1 MPFLFLGNGGVTSV
15 KVMLR
20 LKQDSRVCAINVIK
34 ISHLII
40 YMPFI
45 TLFFYWHAL
54 KTCWHFSHYYETPF
68 MKHHS
73 SRSTILLPV
82 FVPAA
87 VIMLLLVIGTA
98 VNPAAA
104 GALFSTV
111 LAFITETFGWFYMLA
126 VAIFLVFIVALA
138 FSSYGS
144 IKLGPDH
151 AEAEYKFLE
160 WFAMLFSAGYGIAL
174 LFYGVAEPVTHFA
187 SPPLSQPQTIAAA
200 KEAMQIAY
208 FHWGFHIWAIYGV
221 VGLSLAY
228 FSFRHGLPLS
238 VRSTLYPIIGDKIHG
253 PIGHTVDVFA
263 IVGTM
268 FGIATSLGLS
278 VAQINAGLNYLL
290 PEMIP
295 VSTTVQVIVIALV
308 TAAALVS
315 VLAGMDKGVKRLSI
329 LNMVLATALML
340 FVFVVGP
347 TIFILNAFMENTGS
361 YLGNIV
367 ERTFS
372 LQAYQSSDWIGSWT
386 LFIFAWTIAWAP
398 FVGLFIAKISR
409 GRTIRE
415 FVLGVMLVP
424 TIFTFFWFSVFG
436 DTALHMIMVEGY
448 EALITEVQND
458 QAIALFKLLER
469 LPFTQIVSSLT
480 VLLIITF
487 FVTSSDSG
495 SLVIDSLAAGGRSD
509 TPWWQRTF
517 WVVTEGAVA
526 AALLIAGGLTAL
538 QTAAIV
544 SALPFAIII
553 LASIFGMWRAL
564 RIEGHRNE
572 SLANDNHLPPHLLK
586 LDAWRDRIDYM
597 TQQPTRE
604 KVLGYIKGTVLSS
617 MQEVAEKFSE
627 TGWLPEVNYDELN
640 ERVVLELR
648 SGGDNVE
655 FWYEVRL
662 SENELPDYYTEDMTK
677 KLPQEHHYRAEVYL
691 RRGGQTYDLYGYQSA
706 SVINDIIDQ
715 FEKYLHF
722 VNVSPDIL
730 PWRMQAHDDDIT
742 LEQGSVF
749 DK

>member
-1 MPFLFLGNGGVTSV
+1 MSNG
-15 KVMLR
+15 
-20 LKQDSRVCAINVIK
+20 
-34 ISHLII
+34 
-40 YMPFI
+40 
-45 TLFFYWHAL
+45 
-54 KTCWHFSHYYETPF
+54 
-68 MKHHS
+68 

-82 FVPAA
+82 FIPAA

-98 VNPAAA
+98 IDPEAA
-104 GALFSTV
+104 GALFSDV
-111 LAFITETFGWFYMLA
+111 LSFTTETFGWFYMLA
-126 VAIFLVFIVALA
+126 VALFLMFIIVLA

-151 AEAEYKFLE
+151 AEAEYGFLE

-174 LFYGVAEPVTHFA
+174 LFYGVAEPVMHFS
-187 SPPLSQPQTIAAA
+187 SPPMSDPQTIAAA

-228 FSFRHGLPLS
+228 FAFRHGLPLS
-238 VRSTLYPIIGDKIHG
+238 IRSTLYPIIGDRIHG

-263 IVGTM
+263 ILGTM

-278 VAQINAGLNYLL
+278 VSQINAGLNYLL
-290 PEMIP
+290 PDIIP
-295 VSTTVQVIVIALV
+295 VNTTVQVIAIALV

-329 LNMVLATALML
+329 LNMLLATALML

-372 LQAYQSSDWIGSWT
+372 LQAYENSDWIGSWT

-424 TIFTFFWFSVFG
+424 TFFTFFWFSVFG
-436 DTALHMIMVEGY
+436 DTALHMIMVDGY
-448 EALITEVQND
+448 TSLISEVQNN
-458 QAIALFKLLER
+458 QAIALFKLLEN
-469 LPFTQIVSSLT
+469 LPFTEFVSSLT
-480 VLLIITF
+480 ILLIITF

-509 TPWWQRTF
+509 TPWWQRSF

-526 AALLIAGGLTAL
+526 AVLLIAGGLTAL

-553 LASIFGMWRAL
+553 LISMFGMWRAL
-564 RIEGHRNE
+564 RIEGHRNQ
-572 SLANDNHLPPHLLK
+572 SLGNDNRLPPHLLK
-586 LDAWRDRIDYM
+586 PSAWRERIDYM
-597 TQQPTRE
+597 TDKPTRE
-604 KVLGYIKGTVLSS
+604 KVLNYIKEVVMPSMMEVSS
-617 MQEVAEKFSE
+617 KFAE
-627 TGWLPEVNYDELN
+627 TGWTTEVNYDAVN
-640 ERVVLELR
+640 NRAVLELQR
-648 SGGDNVE
+648 GDDVE

-662 SENELPDYYTEDMTK
+662 SEHDAPDYYTEESADT
-677 KLPQEHHYRAEVYL
+677 LPQEHHHRAEVYL
-691 RRGGQTYDLYGYQSA
+691 RRGGQTYDLYGYKSE

-722 VNVSPDIL
+722 LNVSPDSL
-730 PWRMQAHDDDIT
+730 PWRMQEHDDDIT
-742 LEQGSVF
+742 LEQGSVL

>member
-1 MPFLFLGNGGVTSV
+1 MSKLP
-15 KVMLR
+15 
-20 LKQDSRVCAINVIK
+20 
-34 ISHLII
+34 
-40 YMPFI
+40 
-45 TLFFYWHAL
+45 
-54 KTCWHFSHYYETPF
+54 
-68 MKHHS
+68 
-73 SRSTILLPV
+73 RSTILLPV

-87 VIMLLLVIGTA
+87 IIMLLLVIGTA
-98 VNPAAA
+98 INPEAA
-104 GALFSTV
+104 GALFSDV
-111 LAFITETFGWFYMLA
+111 LSFTTETFGWFYMLA
-126 VAIFLVFIVALA
+126 VALFLMFIIVLA

-151 AEAEYKFLE
+151 AEAEYGFLE

-174 LFYGVAEPVTHFA
+174 LFYGVAEPVMHFS
-187 SPPLSQPQTIAAA
+187 SPPMSDPQTIAAA

-228 FSFRHGLPLS
+228 FAFRHGLPLS
-238 VRSTLYPIIGDKIHG
+238 IRSTLYPIIGDKIYG

-263 IVGTM
+263 ILGTM

-278 VAQINAGLNYLL
+278 VSQINAGLNYLL
-290 PEMIP
+290 PDLIP
-295 VSTTVQVIVIALV
+295 VNTTVQVIAIALV

-340 FVFVVGP
+340 FVFIVGP

-372 LQAYQSSDWIGSWT
+372 LQAYENSDWIGSWT

-424 TIFTFFWFSVFG
+424 TFFTFFWFAVFG
-436 DTALHMIMVEGY
+436 DTALHMIMVDGY
-448 EALITEVQND
+448 TSLIGDVQDN
-458 QAIALFKLLER
+458 QAIALFKLLEN
-469 LPFTQIVSSLT
+469 LPFTEFVSSLT
-480 VLLIITF
+480 ILLIITF

-509 TPWWQRTF
+509 TPWWQRSF

-526 AALLIAGGLTAL
+526 AVLLIAGGLTAL

-553 LASIFGMWRAL
+553 LISMFGMWRAL
-564 RIEGHRNE
+564 RIEGHRNQ
-572 SLANDNHLPPHLLK
+572 SLGNDNRLPPHLLK
-586 LDAWRDRIDYM
+586 PSAWRERIDYM
-597 TQQPTRE
+597 TDKPTRD
-604 KVLGYIKGTVLSS
+604 KVLSYIKEVIMPSMMEVSS
-617 MQEVAEKFSE
+617 KFAE
-627 TGWLPEVNYDELN
+627 TGWTTEVNYDAVN
-640 ERVVLELR
+640 NRAVLELQR
-648 SGGDNVE
+648 GDDVE

-662 SENELPDYYTEDMTK
+662 SEHDVPDYYTEDMANE
-677 KLPQEHHYRAEVYL
+677 LPQEHHHRAEVYL
-691 RRGGQTYDLYGYQSA
+691 RRGGQTYDLYGYQSE

-722 VNVSPDIL
+722 LNVSPDSL
-730 PWRMQAHDDDIT
+730 PWRMQEHDDDIT
-742 LEQGSVF
+742 LEQGSVL

>member
-1 MPFLFLGNGGVTSV
+1 
-15 KVMLR
+15 
-20 LKQDSRVCAINVIK
+20 
-34 ISHLII
+34 
-40 YMPFI
+40 
-45 TLFFYWHAL
+45 
-54 KTCWHFSHYYETPF
+54 
-68 MKHHS
+68 MKNKS

-98 VNPAAA
+98 INPESA
-104 GALFSTV
+104 GELFSTV
-111 LAFITETFGWFYMLA
+111 LNFTTETFGWFYMLA
-126 VAIFLVFIVALA
+126 VAIFLMFIIVLA

-151 AEAEYKFLE
+151 AVAEYNFLE

-174 LFYGVAEPVTHFA
+174 LFYGVAEPVIHFA
-187 SPPLSQPQTIAAA
+187 SPPLSTPQTIEAA

-238 VRSTLYPIIGDKIHG
+238 MRSTLYPLIGDKIYG

-268 FGIATSLGLS
+268 FGIATSLGIS
-278 VAQINAGLNYLL
+278 VSQINAGLNYLL
-290 PEMIP
+290 PNTVP
-295 VSTTVQVIVIALV
+295 VSMTVQVIIIALV
-308 TAAALVS
+308 TLAALVS

-329 LNMVLATALML
+329 LNMLLATGLML
-340 FVFVVGP
+340 FVFIVGP

-424 TIFTFFWFSVFG
+424 TFFTFFWFAVFG
-436 DTALHMIMVEGY
+436 DTALHMIMVDGY
-448 EALITEVQND
+448 DGLITEVQNN
-458 QAIALFKLLER
+458 QAIALFKLLEN

-526 AALLIAGGLTAL
+526 AALLVAGGLTAL

-544 SALPFAIII
+544 SALPFAVII
-553 LASIFGMWRAL
+553 LISIFGMWRAL
-564 RIEGHRNE
+564 RIEGHRNQ

-597 TQQPTRE
+597 TNQPTRD
-604 KVLGYIKGTVLSS
+604 KVLSYIKGTVLSS
-617 MQEVAEKFSE
+617 MNEVAAKFAE
-627 TGWLPEVNYDELN
+627 TGWLPDVNYDEVN
-640 ERVVLELR
+640 NRAVLELR
-648 SGGDNVE
+648 RGDNVE

-662 SENELPDYYTEDMTK
+662 SEHEVPDYYTNDKASE
-677 KLPQEHHYRAEVYL
+677 LPQEHHYRAEVYL
-691 RRGGQTYDLYGYQSA
+691 RRGGQTYDLYGYQPESI
-706 SVINDIIDQ
+706 INDIIDQ

-722 VNVSPDIL
+722 VNVSPNIL
-730 PWRMQAHDDDIT
+730 PWRMQEHDEDIT

>member
-1 MPFLFLGNGGVTSV
+1 MSKLP
-15 KVMLR
+15 
-20 LKQDSRVCAINVIK
+20 
-34 ISHLII
+34 
-40 YMPFI
+40 
-45 TLFFYWHAL
+45 
-54 KTCWHFSHYYETPF
+54 
-68 MKHHS
+68 
-73 SRSTILLPV
+73 RSTILLPV

-87 VIMLLLVIGTA
+87 IIMLLLVIGTA
-98 VNPAAA
+98 INPEAA
-104 GALFSTV
+104 GALFSDV
-111 LAFITETFGWFYMLA
+111 LSFTTETFGWFYMLA
-126 VAIFLVFIVALA
+126 VALFLMFIIVLA

-151 AEAEYKFLE
+151 AEAEYGFLE

-174 LFYGVAEPVTHFA
+174 LFYGVAEPVMHFS
-187 SPPLSQPQTIAAA
+187 SPPMSDPQTIAAA

-228 FSFRHGLPLS
+228 FAFRHGLPLS
-238 VRSTLYPIIGDKIHG
+238 IRSTLYPIIGDRIHG

-263 IVGTM
+263 ILGTM

-278 VAQINAGLNYLL
+278 VSQINAGLNYLL
-290 PEMIP
+290 PDIIP
-295 VSTTVQVIVIALV
+295 VNTTVQVIAIALV

-329 LNMVLATALML
+329 LNMLLATALML

-372 LQAYQSSDWIGSWT
+372 LQAYENSNWIGSWT

-424 TIFTFFWFSVFG
+424 TFFTFFWFSVFG
-436 DTALHMIMVEGY
+436 DTALHMIMVDGY
-448 EALITEVQND
+448 TSLISEVQNN
-458 QAIALFKLLER
+458 QAIALFKLLEN
-469 LPFTQIVSSLT
+469 LPFTEFVSSLT
-480 VLLIITF
+480 ILLIITF

-509 TPWWQRTF
+509 TPWWQRSF

-526 AALLIAGGLTAL
+526 AVLLLAGGLEAL

-553 LASIFGMWRAL
+553 LISMFGMWRAL
-564 RIEGHRNE
+564 RIEGHRNQ
-572 SLANDNHLPPHLLK
+572 SLGNDNRLPPHLLK
-586 LDAWRDRIDYM
+586 PSAWRERIDYI
-597 TQQPTRE
+597 TDKPTRE
-604 KVLGYIKGTVLSS
+604 KVLSYIKEVVMPSMMEVSS
-617 MQEVAEKFSE
+617 KFAE
-627 TGWLPEVNYDELN
+627 TGWTTEVNYDAVN
-640 ERVVLELR
+640 NRAVLELQR
-648 SGGDNVE
+648 GDDVE

-662 SENELPDYYTEDMTK
+662 SEHDAPDYYTEDSADT
-677 KLPQEHHYRAEVYL
+677 LPQEHHHRAEVYL
-691 RRGGQTYDLYGYQSA
+691 RRGGQTYDLYGYKSE

-722 VNVSPDIL
+722 LNVSPDSL
-730 PWRMQAHDDDIT
+730 PWRMQEHDDDIT
-742 LEQGSVF
+742 LEQGSVL

>member
-1 MPFLFLGNGGVTSV
+1 MSKLP
-15 KVMLR
+15 
-20 LKQDSRVCAINVIK
+20 
-34 ISHLII
+34 
-40 YMPFI
+40 
-45 TLFFYWHAL
+45 
-54 KTCWHFSHYYETPF
+54 
-68 MKHHS
+68 
-73 SRSTILLPV
+73 RSTILLPV

-87 VIMLLLVIGTA
+87 IIMLLLVIGTA
-98 VNPAAA
+98 INPEAA
-104 GALFSTV
+104 GALFSDV
-111 LAFITETFGWFYMLA
+111 LSFTTETFGWFYMLA
-126 VAIFLVFIVALA
+126 VALFLMFIIVLA

-151 AEAEYKFLE
+151 AEAEYGFLE

-174 LFYGVAEPVTHFA
+174 LFYGVAEPVMHFS
-187 SPPLSQPQTIAAA
+187 SPPMSDPQTIAAA

-228 FSFRHGLPLS
+228 FAFRHGLPLS
-238 VRSTLYPIIGDKIHG
+238 IRSTLYPIIGDRIHG

-263 IVGTM
+263 ILGTM

-278 VAQINAGLNYLL
+278 VSQINAGLNYLL
-290 PEMIP
+290 PDIIP
-295 VSTTVQVIVIALV
+295 VNTTIQVVAIALV
-308 TAAALVS
+308 TSAALVS

-329 LNMVLATALML
+329 LNMVLATALMV

-372 LQAYQSSDWIGSWT
+372 LQAYENSDWIGSWT

-424 TIFTFFWFSVFG
+424 TFFTFFWFSVFG
-436 DTALHMIMVEGY
+436 DTALHMIMVDGY
-448 EALITEVQND
+448 NSLISEVQNN

-469 LPFTQIVSSLT
+469 LPFTEFVSSLT
-480 VLLIITF
+480 ILLIITF

-509 TPWWQRTF
+509 TPWWQRSF

-526 AALLIAGGLTAL
+526 AVLLIAGGLTAL

-553 LASIFGMWRAL
+553 LISMFGMWRAL
-564 RIEGHRNE
+564 RIEGHRNQ
-572 SLANDNHLPPHLLK
+572 SLDQNNKLPPHLLK
-586 LDAWRDRIDYM
+586 PSAWRERIDYM
-597 TQQPTRE
+597 ADKPTRD
-604 KVLGYIKGTVLSS
+604 KVLNYIKEVVMPSMMEVSS
-617 MQEVAEKFSE
+617 KFAE
-627 TGWLPEVNYDELN
+627 TGWTTEVNYDAVN
-640 ERVVLELR
+640 NRAVLELQR
-648 SGGDNVE
+648 GDDVE

-662 SENELPDYYTEDMTK
+662 SEHDAPDYYTEDSADT
-677 KLPQEHHYRAEVYL
+677 LPQEHHHRAEVYL
-691 RRGGQTYDLYGYQSA
+691 RRGGQTYDLYGYKSE

-722 VNVSPDIL
+722 LNVSPDSL
-730 PWRMQAHDDDIT
+730 PWRMQEHDDDIT

>member
-1 MPFLFLGNGGVTSV
+1 MSKLP
-15 KVMLR
+15 
-20 LKQDSRVCAINVIK
+20 
-34 ISHLII
+34 
-40 YMPFI
+40 
-45 TLFFYWHAL
+45 
-54 KTCWHFSHYYETPF
+54 
-68 MKHHS
+68 
-73 SRSTILLPV
+73 RSTILLPV

-87 VIMLLLVIGTA
+87 IIMLLLVIGTA
-98 VNPAAA
+98 INPEAA
-104 GALFSTV
+104 GALFSDV
-111 LAFITETFGWFYMLA
+111 LSFTTETFGWFYMLA
-126 VAIFLVFIVALA
+126 VALFLMFIIVLA

-151 AEAEYKFLE
+151 AEAEYGFLE

-174 LFYGVAEPVTHFA
+174 LFYGVAEPVMHFS
-187 SPPLSQPQTIAAA
+187 SPPMSDPQTIAAA

-228 FSFRHGLPLS
+228 FAFRHGLPLS
-238 VRSTLYPIIGDKIHG
+238 IRSTLYPIIGDRIHG

-263 IVGTM
+263 ILGTM

-278 VAQINAGLNYLL
+278 VSQINAGLNYLL
-290 PEMIP
+290 PDIIP
-295 VSTTVQVIVIALV
+295 VNTTVQVIAIALV

-329 LNMVLATALML
+329 LNMLLATALML

-372 LQAYQSSDWIGSWT
+372 LQAYENSNWIGSWT

-424 TIFTFFWFSVFG
+424 TFFTFFWFSVFG
-436 DTALHMIMVEGY
+436 DTALHMIMVDGY
-448 EALITEVQND
+448 TSLISEVQNN
-458 QAIALFKLLER
+458 QAIALFKLLEN
-469 LPFTQIVSSLT
+469 LPFTEFVSSLT
-480 VLLIITF
+480 ILLIITF

-509 TPWWQRTF
+509 TPWWQRSF

-526 AALLIAGGLTAL
+526 AVLLLAGGLEAL

-553 LASIFGMWRAL
+553 LISMFGMWRAL
-564 RIEGHRNE
+564 RIEGHRNQ
-572 SLANDNHLPPHLLK
+572 SLGNDNRLPPHLLK
-586 LDAWRDRIDYM
+586 PSAWRERIDYM
-597 TQQPTRE
+597 TDKPTRD
-604 KVLGYIKGTVLSS
+604 KVLSYIKEVVMPSMMEVSS
-617 MQEVAEKFSE
+617 KFAE
-627 TGWLPEVNYDELN
+627 TGWTTEVNYDAVN
-640 ERVVLELR
+640 NRAVLELQR
-648 SGGDNVE
+648 GDDVE

-662 SENELPDYYTEDMTK
+662 SEHDAPDYYTEDSADT
-677 KLPQEHHYRAEVYL
+677 LPQEHHHRAEVYL
-691 RRGGQTYDLYGYQSA
+691 RRGGQTYDLYGYKSE

-722 VNVSPDIL
+722 LNVSPDSL
-730 PWRMQAHDDDIT
+730 PWRMQEHDDDIT
-742 LEQGSVF
+742 LEQGSVL

>member
-1 MPFLFLGNGGVTSV
+1 MSKLP
-15 KVMLR
+15 
-20 LKQDSRVCAINVIK
+20 
-34 ISHLII
+34 
-40 YMPFI
+40 
-45 TLFFYWHAL
+45 
-54 KTCWHFSHYYETPF
+54 
-68 MKHHS
+68 
-73 SRSTILLPV
+73 RSTILLPV

-87 VIMLLLVIGTA
+87 IIMLLLVIGTA
-98 VNPAAA
+98 INPEAA
-104 GALFSTV
+104 GALFSDV
-111 LAFITETFGWFYMLA
+111 LSFTTETFGWFYMLA
-126 VAIFLVFIVALA
+126 VALFLMFIIVLA

-151 AEAEYKFLE
+151 AEAEYGFLE

-174 LFYGVAEPVTHFA
+174 LFYGVAEPVMHFS
-187 SPPLSQPQTIAAA
+187 SPPMSDPKTIAAA

-228 FSFRHGLPLS
+228 FAFRHGLPLS
-238 VRSTLYPIIGDKIHG
+238 IRSTLYPIIGDRIHG

-263 IVGTM
+263 ILGTM

-278 VAQINAGLNYLL
+278 VSQINAGLNYLL
-290 PEMIP
+290 PDIIP
-295 VSTTVQVIVIALV
+295 VNTTVQVIAIALV

-329 LNMVLATALML
+329 LNMLLATALML

-372 LQAYQSSDWIGSWT
+372 LQAYENSNWIGSWT

-424 TIFTFFWFSVFG
+424 TFFTFFWFSVFG
-436 DTALHMIMVEGY
+436 DTALHMIMVDGY
-448 EALITEVQND
+448 TSLISEVQNN
-458 QAIALFKLLER
+458 QAIALFKLLEN
-469 LPFTQIVSSLT
+469 LPFTEFVSSLT
-480 VLLIITF
+480 ILLIITF

-509 TPWWQRTF
+509 TPWWQRSF

-526 AALLIAGGLTAL
+526 AVLLLAGGLEAL

-553 LASIFGMWRAL
+553 LISMFGMWRAL
-564 RIEGHRNE
+564 RIEGHRNQ
-572 SLANDNHLPPHLLK
+572 SLGNDNRLPPHLLK
-586 LDAWRDRIDYM
+586 PSAWRERIDYM
-597 TQQPTRE
+597 TDKPTRE
-604 KVLGYIKGTVLSS
+604 KVLSYIKEVVMPSMMEVSS
-617 MQEVAEKFSE
+617 KFAE
-627 TGWLPEVNYDELN
+627 TGWTTEVNYDAVN
-640 ERVVLELR
+640 NRAVLELQR
-648 SGGDNVE
+648 GDDVE

-662 SENELPDYYTEDMTK
+662 SEHDAPDYYTEDSADT
-677 KLPQEHHYRAEVYL
+677 LPQEHHHRAEVYL
-691 RRGGQTYDLYGYQSA
+691 RRGGQTYDLYGYKSE

-722 VNVSPDIL
+722 LNVSPDSL
-730 PWRMQAHDDDIT
+730 PWRMQEHDDDIT
-742 LEQGSVF
+742 LEQGSVL